1 VEVKT
6 MSTLTATEARKRLY
20 TLVDDVAESHDPI
33 QIVGKRNSAV
43 LVSEEDWRAIQ
54 ETLYLSS
61 IPKMRESIRKGLKT
75 PVEECEEELDW

>member
-1 VEVKT
+1 MEVKT

-54 ETLYLSS
+54 ETLYLSA
-61 IPKMRESIRKGLKT
+61 IPEMRESIRKGLKT
-75 PVEECEEELDW
+75 PVEKCEEELDW

>member
-1 VEVKT
+1 
-6 MSTLTATEARKRLY
+6 MAILTITEARKRLY
-20 TLVDDVAESHDPI
+20 NLVDDVAESHDPI

-61 IPKMRESIRKGLKT
+61 IPGMRDSIREGLKT
-75 PVEECEEELDW
+75 PVEECDEELDW

>member
-1 VEVKT
+1 
-6 MSTLTATEARKRLY
+6 MSTITATEARKRLY
-20 TLVDDVAESHDPI
+20 TLVDEVAESHDPI

-61 IPKMRESIRKGLKT
+61 IPEMRESIRDGLKT

>member
-1 VEVKT
+1 

-43 LVSEEDWRAIQ
+43 LLSEEDWRAIQ
-54 ETLYLSS
+54 ETLYLTS
-61 IPKMRESIRKGLKT
+61 IPKMRESILKGLKT

>member
-1 VEVKT
+1 MAT
-6 MSTLTATEARKRLY
+6 ITATEARKRLY

-61 IPKMRESIRKGLKT
+61 IPEMRESIREGLKT
-75 PVEECEEELDW
+75 PVEECEEGLDW

>member
-1 VEVKT
+1 
-6 MSTLTATEARKRLY
+6 MSALTATEARKRLY

-43 LVSEEDWRAIQ
+43 LVSEEDWRAVQ

-61 IPKMRESIRKGLKT
+61 LPQMRESIREGLKT

>member
-1 VEVKT
+1 MTYGEIWRYKT

-33 QIVGKRNSAV
+33 QFVGKRNSAF

-54 ETLYLSS
+54 ETLSFWFKATS
-61 IPKMRESIRKGLKT
+61 
-75 PVEECEEELDW
+75 